1 MCVLT
6 DDGRLA
12 GSIFSEQAGRFHT
25 AGGYLCDA
33 RCAEN
38 SLYLDIQF
46 FTLSSP
52 GGLLAL
58 PPDSLCVLRKSRTWG
73 FKGGRI
79 NFKIR

>member
-46 FTLSSP
+46 LHTFLPRRTLGSP
-52 GGLLAL
+52 
-58 PPDSLCVLRKSRTWG
+58 SRQPVCG
-73 FKGGRI
+73 KKKQNMGV
-79 NFKIR
+79 

>member
-12 GSIFSEQAGRFHT
+12 GTIFSEQAGRFHT

-46 FTLSSP
+46 LHTFLPRRTLGSP
-52 GGLLAL
+52 
-58 PPDSLCVLRKSRTWG
+58 SRQPVCG
-73 FKGGRI
+73 KKKQ
-79 NFKIR
+79 NMEV